1 NYRKSKAPQ
10 HGEDNFYDHIDGRV
24 AEARRMSKEQVDA
37 IARGRVWTGAQA
49 LERGLVD
56 RIGGLADAIAS
67 AKKRAGLSEEN
78 RVELDDELEPAVDLQ
93 DFAAPAIAA
102 RAPRAL

>member
-1 NYRKSKAPQ
+1 
-10 HGEDNFYDHIDGRV
+10 
-24 AEARRMSKEQVDA
+24 MSKEQVDA

-78 RVELDDELEPAVDLQ
+78 RVELDDELEPEVDLQ

-102 RAPRAL
+102 RALRALNLLGDPGTLRAVLPYDLEVR